1 MFHPSVRHSG
11 GMSEEQRDSTPA
23 EPPSEVSVL
32 DVPSRHRY
40 EISLDGVRAGLTRY
54 LDRGDQ
60 RVFVHTE
67 IDDDFAGRGLGSE
80 LISGA
85 LRRTRA
91 AGMRITAVCPFVTRY
106 LDNHHEFDDIRD
118 PVTPDVLAAVRS
130 E

>member
-1 MFHPSVRHSG
+1 
-11 GMSEEQRDSTPA
+11 MSEEQRGGTPA
-23 EPPSEVSVL
+23 ENPPPEVSVL

-54 LDRGDQ
+54 LDRGNQ

-91 AGMRITAVCPFVTRY
+91 AGMRIAAVCPFVARY

-118 PVTPDVLAAVRS
+118 PVTPDVLAAVRA